1 MTNIE
6 GLREGVPAKAS
17 YDKSVSPIE
26 PGDDAKVNTMWEMGG
41 TYISF
46 LLLHNKS
53 PKTSNDTRVLG
64 DSSVAQ
70 KSSRHRWT
78 LCLGSHKSRYQQAE
92 LLRGGPPGRTHF

>member
-6 GLREGVPAKAS
+6 GLRERVPAKAS

-46 LLLHNKS
+46 LLLHNK
-53 PKTSNDTRVLG
+53 
-64 DSSVAQ
+64 
-70 KSSRHRWT
+70 
-78 LCLGSHKSRYQQAE
+78 
-92 LLRGGPPGRTHF
+92 